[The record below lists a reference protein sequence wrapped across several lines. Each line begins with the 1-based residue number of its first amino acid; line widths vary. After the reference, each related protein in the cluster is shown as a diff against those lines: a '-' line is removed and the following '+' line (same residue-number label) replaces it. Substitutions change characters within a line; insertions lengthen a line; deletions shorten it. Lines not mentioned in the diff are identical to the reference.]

1 MILKPLTP
9 LQQAI
14 NFMKIRRLMLRIICN
29 NTNTSATRKIPS
41 LLICDR
47 CLKRVADDLQ
57 QQLTIRQRFNNP
69 LQRLQKFEETTW
81 GEGLKMRLDEFPNAS
96 REIHQHVKTHWQIR
110 QGSFYENIKSFSK
123 KFFIFLKK
131 LCQVFDW
138 LFFSIPLCSW
148 AENGTRTHDLLITNE
163 LLYQLSYFGNMLS
176 KAMQI

>member
-1 MILKPLTP
+1 
-9 LQQAI
+9 
-14 NFMKIRRLMLRIICN
+14 MLRIICN

-81 GEGLKMRLDEFPNAS
+81 GGRAQNAPWWISKRVKGNSSTRQDALTISS
-96 REIHQHVKTHWQIR
+96 R
-110 QGSFYENIKSFSK
+110 SFYENIKSFSK

-176 KAMQI
+176 KAIQI